1 MEGDAEAN
9 YAYYALHK
17 FRWKPSEFLAL
28 DPYERAF
35 VIAAI
40 NIRVENE
47 KKEAD
52 RAKSKARKRK

>member
-1 MEGDAEAN
+1 MEGDPEAN

-17 FRWKPSEFLAL
+17 FHWTPRSFLSL

-40 NIRVENE
+40 DIRAENE
-47 KKEAD
+47 KKETEKIK
-52 RAKSKARKRK
+52 RGRKRK

>member
-28 DPYERAF
+28 DPYEQAF

-40 NIRVENE
+40 DVRVDKE
-47 KKEAD
+47 KKEAAA
-52 RAKSKARKRK
+52 AKRKARRK

>member
-1 MEGDAEAN
+1 MGDEEAN

-17 FRWKPSEFLAL
+17 FRWKPSEFLEL

-40 NIRVENE
+40 DIRVENE

-52 RAKSKARKRK
+52 QAKRKAKRRK

>member
-17 FRWKPSEFLAL
+17 FHWTPRAFLAL

-40 NIRVENE
+40 DIRAENE
-47 KKEAD
+47 KKEAE
-52 RAKSKARKRK
+52 KIKHSGKKRR

>member
-1 MEGDAEAN
+1 MEGDPEAN

-40 NIRVENE
+40 DIRVENE

-52 RAKSKARKRK
+52 QAKRKAKKQK

>member
-1 MEGDAEAN
+1 MEGDPEAN

-28 DPYERAF
+28 DPFERAF

-40 NIRVENE
+40 DVKVDKE
-47 KKEAD
+47 KREA
-52 RAKSKARKRK
+52 AALKRKSNKRK